1 MNNKKILL
9 SFLLVVLIALSL
21 GSVSAEDATD
31 ALAVDDTVDVVAVD
45 EPIQPASDSVE
56 DVQSAVDSANE
67 GNTVDLSK
75 YAEYDFTNKTVTISN
90 NGVIVDGKG
99 TTTIKGYGDGNGIF
113 AIKAQNVTI
122 QGIKFID
129 TNPKNDFKYNGTTAG
144 WGISASAANG
154 GLIKDC
160 EFTDFNSGVVVM
172 QTTGFTIEDN
182 NFTGGYS
189 TLLAN
194 DPTVNKEQ
202 GSKSLNIYRQSS
214 QVTVKGNRFVGPIL
228 DGVSIAQ
235 GSGANYVLDNYFE
248 GNCYSIYFGGA
259 STAGSLIANNT
270 FVNCGF
276 FKEGSI
282 DWKGL
287 PVISIQ
293 KASDDIAIN
302 DNTFEVID
310 GNVLIAAEKG
320 NEAHGF
326 PTPIGNIN
334 ITGNTVTKYSEDV
347 DASTVTL
354 FNVLIRDATSLNVTS
369 PIDVSKNTLAAG
381 VKGISINFDGNEI
394 FSATE
399 ALLNDTLDANH
410 VYSANTL
417 YDTVLTASDI
427 KVYAGNNGKLKA
439 TLKDSNGVA
448 LTNKNVAIIID
459 GVIKEV
465 TTDANGVATLP
476 VKYAGATT
484 KYAAIVFAGE
494 GNLYKSSIAT
504 AKISVVKKATTL
516 TAAKVKVTA
525 KVKKAIKVKVTL
537 KTGKTAIKG
546 KKVTIK
552 VNGKTFSAKTNAKG
566 VATISV
572 KVAKK
577 GTFKAAFKFAG
588 DSAYKA
594 SSSKTVKF
602 TVKK

>member
-9 SFLLVVLIALSL
+9 SFLLVVLIAFSL
-21 GSVSAEDATD
+21 GSVSAENATD
-31 ALAVDDTVDVVAVD
+31 ALAVDDAVDVVAVD
-45 EPIQPASDSVE
+45 EPIQPASDSVD
-56 DVQSAVDSANE
+56 DVQTAVDSAKE

-75 YAEYDFTNKTVTISN
+75 YAEYDFTDKTVTISN

-172 QTTGFTIEDN
+172 QTTGFTIQDN

-293 KASDDIAIN
+293 KASDDIAIT

-334 ITGNTVTKYSEDV
+334 ITGNTVTKYAADV

-399 ALLNDTLDANH
+399 ALLNETLDANH

-417 YDTVLTASDI
+417 YDTVLTAANI
-427 KVYAGNNGKLKA
+427 KIYAGNNGKLQV

-448 LTNKNVAIIID
+448 LTNKKVSIIID
-459 GVIKEV
+459 GVIKEA
-465 TTDANGVATLP
+465 TTNANGVATLS

-484 KYAAIVFAGE
+484 KYAAIVYAGE

-504 AKISVVKKATTL
+504 AKITVLKKATKL
-516 TAAKVKVTA
+516 TAAKVKVTGKA
-525 KVKKAIKVKVTL
+525 KKAIKVKVTL

-552 VNGKTFSAKTNAKG
+552 VNGKTFSAKTSAKG

-588 DSAYKA
+588 DAAYKA

-602 TVKK
+602 TIKK